1 MFSYKD
7 APTEDRSLGIAML
20 KRGILAAFLVSQCQI
35 GYSATNK
42 QEPFDGTRKTY
53 FGEISAATPDG
64 SCEVYSLNGCLDDVL
79 LIGESGYHV
88 GEQHS
93 LQEFVAKEVMVTTIV
108 DQCIEGEQPSQ
119 VYRPVAVAVEEKPD
133 FCSGVNHCHNIN
145 PVSASYEGW
154 LVKGTLN
161 HLIFHCYYHEIRD
174 CEGACVGTVIGA
186 TPDALVQYEGHYV
199 SVQVEPGSCNEI
211 VEGTE
216 TWEGPIVQQIKVIDT
231 ACRIPGPDYEG
242 FLGPL
247 ILDTPDYWPHHEIR
261 GCDGQGFNS
270 VAVFDDSFQDYV
282 GQYVKIQTVMDFTC
296 CAIDGDVRF
305 VPILSEAE
313 VVVPPCPASDGDI
326 LHVAATGDGSDG
338 ETWATAY
345 TSIAD
350 AIAAASGGDD
360 IWIKTGTYNEAV
372 TLKSGVSLYGG
383 FAGTE
388 SDSQF
393 HLRNWNANPTVIDAT
408 GTGANVLYGDRVE
421 SVAIDGL
428 HVTGGTGPSLSGPN
442 SGGGML
448 FRGGEDIRVS
458 NCRVYEN
465 ELGGIAFLGLGLPG
479 NRIVE
484 NCDISRNR
492 AEGFGGSASGPP
504 PGGGGLFVERSHSFL
519 IRDCTI
525 QENYSSGDGGGLFL
539 GMADSSH
546 LSVVERCV
554 ISDNEPV
561 AVTGRGWGG
570 GAIARGF
577 AIFSDCEISRN
588 RCEFFG
594 GGLWVEDATVTDCRI
609 LDNESGLGAGGV
621 MCDERCFV
629 QNCEIVGNKAAL
641 GSGGIHLQLESFLA
655 ESVVRDN
662 TGDFAGGVYCRYD
675 SGIRNCLIAGNQ
687 AVASS
692 TTDSLTGLGGGVI
705 TYESLVNCTVVNNTA
720 TNGASG
726 IYFVPD
732 EGINPPL
739 TMTNSIVWGNTGP
752 GQQTVLANA
761 TSEVQIT
768 YSDIQ
773 GGWPGEGNIDADP
786 SFADSANGDFTLR
799 TSSPCVDTA
808 SVNGPTEDLFGV
820 QRPVD
825 IPMVGRNGTGNEFDM
840 GAYEALK
847 GPIHVALS
855 GDGSDGETWATAYT
869 SLADAITAAASGDS
883 IWIKT
888 GTYNEAVI
896 LKSGVSLYGGF
907 AGTESNSQFHLRN
920 WNANPTVIDATGTG
934 SPVFSGDTIEDLALD
949 GLTITG
955 GSTPAFGFGVVEGG
969 GISIRSANR
978 IRIANCRILRNR
990 SVGNG
995 GGIAFWFSHIDSIIE
1010 NCQISENHAGYQ
1022 SEGRLKKG
1030 GGGLF
1035 LSSLQYGLRVLDCTI
1050 THNYVLGNG
1059 GGILSLLG
1067 SPYSPPRFERCLISE
1082 NEAAYTPFESSIGGG
1097 ASVDERAI
1105 LIDCEISRN
1114 RAASGAGGLSIGGAT
1129 MTNCRIVDNEAEGV
1143 GGGVTAGAFSFIQ
1156 GCEIVGNKS
1165 ALVSGG
1171 LYLDAFCVV
1180 AESVIE
1186 GNVADQA
1193 GGIYCWR
1200 DSEIRNCLIA
1210 ENEANGTAKGSPLS
1224 GFGGGGI
1231 LYGSMVNST
1240 VTDNLAVSG
1249 GQGLVFGNTNTS
1261 PAPDVTNSI
1270 IWGNNGP
1277 GSQLSPEEA
1286 TDQIQITYS
1295 DIQGG
1300 WPGAGNIDAD
1310 PLFVDA
1316 DAGIFRLTPCSPCV
1330 DTAGLFGP
1338 EIDIEGTVRPL
1349 DILYAGSEGTGA
1361 EFDMGAY
1368 EADPGE
1374 VGPCA
1379 PPPSVERFPAGGGA
1393 SLHYDSLTEALL
1405 ETGAGDELVMTGYE
1419 ELEST
1424 LIVDVP
1430 NVTLRGEGI
1439 ATLAESATCCR
1450 REALLAVLPG
1460 ASGFRVEGIAFIG
1473 LGLQGGVVSGGSGI
1487 DYGETID
1494 GAIGLYNEA
1503 EGTVAENCRFR
1514 DLGGDFLTGGAAAFA
1529 RSGSLLLDGC
1539 SFNGN
1544 QVAVRQGDG
1553 VLQILNC
1560 QFSGNLYAD
1569 TIVYSP
1575 NNKGT
1580 GSPAQTQIVDSTFTE
1595 IAPILPGRDVEIPE
1609 YRIWAA
1615 DSPSEVVV
1623 TGCLIGSARDTNIL
1637 FGNGELSLLYSA
1649 VYNLDNVNRNLI
1661 RLGSLGSGA
1670 FAGIPTEATIDHC
1683 DLFNHGYRQ
1692 TDPLDESHALV
1703 HVDDIVSKGEEPSPP
1718 TFLQITNSILT
1729 GDPIDPSH
1737 VDTTTPD
1744 VGIVFHAGGE
1754 SAYSVSHSILAL
1766 EGIRKLGLQ
1775 YDGNPG
1781 FLTNIGIEDPY
1792 YANVGVDIQ
1801 GEIDF
1806 HYSPNSQAAT
1816 FGMDGGPIGAYG
1828 PDDSRGVTI
1837 SIPSDLNQADGL
1849 IAAPFE
1855 VDDASGVA
1863 QVEMDL
1869 ILAGNLT
1876 PLAAVLGE
1884 SFPEGSIASDGNST
1898 NQKISL
1904 LLDPVRTVSGSEVLF
1919 VLPFLAPDEAMS
1931 TTMEITAA
1939 TVTEAGGAPLRYQTR
1954 DGEIALTLNL
1964 IPGDVDFSERIDVR
1978 DVAAVLRHIV
1988 GIEKLSALGTMAADV
2003 VDPGVPVP
2011 PDFIDTVGIDDA
2023 LAIYMQVSGE
2033 TNGTE

>member
-1 MFSYKD
+1 
-7 APTEDRSLGIAML
+7 
-20 KRGILAAFLVSQCQI
+20 
-35 GYSATNK
+35 
-42 QEPFDGTRKTY
+42 
-53 FGEISAATPDG
+53 
-64 SCEVYSLNGCLDDVL
+64 
-79 LIGESGYHV
+79 
-88 GEQHS
+88 
-93 LQEFVAKEVMVTTIV
+93 
-108 DQCIEGEQPSQ
+108 
-119 VYRPVAVAVEEKPD
+119 
-133 FCSGVNHCHNIN
+133 
-145 PVSASYEGW
+145 
-154 LVKGTLN
+154 
-161 HLIFHCYYHEIRD
+161 
-174 CEGACVGTVIGA
+174 
-186 TPDALVQYEGHYV
+186 
-199 SVQVEPGSCNEI
+199 
-211 VEGTE
+211 
-216 TWEGPIVQQIKVIDT
+216 
-231 ACRIPGPDYEG
+231 
-242 FLGPL
+242 
-247 ILDTPDYWPHHEIR
+247 
-261 GCDGQGFNS
+261 
-270 VAVFDDSFQDYV
+270 
-282 GQYVKIQTVMDFTC
+282 
-296 CAIDGDVRF
+296 
-305 VPILSEAE
+305 
-313 VVVPPCPASDGDI
+313 
-326 LHVAATGDGSDG
+326 
-338 ETWATAY
+338 
-345 TSIAD
+345 
-350 AIAAASGGDD
+350 
-360 IWIKTGTYNEAV
+360 
-372 TLKSGVSLYGG
+372 
-383 FAGTE
+383 
-388 SDSQF
+388 
-393 HLRNWNANPTVIDAT
+393 
-408 GTGANVLYGDRVE
+408 
-421 SVAIDGL
+421 
-428 HVTGGTGPSLSGPN
+428 
-442 SGGGML
+442 
-448 FRGGEDIRVS
+448 
-458 NCRVYEN
+458 
-465 ELGGIAFLGLGLPG
+465 
-479 NRIVE
+479 
-484 NCDISRNR
+484 
-492 AEGFGGSASGPP
+492 
-504 PGGGGLFVERSHSFL
+504 
-519 IRDCTI
+519 
-525 QENYSSGDGGGLFL
+525 
-539 GMADSSH
+539 
-546 LSVVERCV
+546 
-554 ISDNEPV
+554 
-561 AVTGRGWGG
+561 
-570 GAIARGF
+570 
-577 AIFSDCEISRN
+577 
-588 RCEFFG
+588 
-594 GGLWVEDATVTDCRI
+594 
-609 LDNESGLGAGGV
+609 
-621 MCDERCFV
+621 
-629 QNCEIVGNKAAL
+629 
-641 GSGGIHLQLESFLA
+641 
-655 ESVVRDN
+655 
-662 TGDFAGGVYCRYD
+662 
-675 SGIRNCLIAGNQ
+675 
-687 AVASS
+687 
-692 TTDSLTGLGGGVI
+692 
-705 TYESLVNCTVVNNTA
+705 
-720 TNGASG
+720 
-726 IYFVPD
+726 
-732 EGINPPL
+732 
-739 TMTNSIVWGNTGP
+739 MTNSIVWGNTGP

-761 TSEVQIT
+761 TDEV
-768 YSDIQ
+768 
-773 GGWPGEGNIDADP
+773 
-786 SFADSANGDFTLR
+786 
-799 TSSPCVDTA
+799 
-808 SVNGPTEDLFGV
+808 
-820 QRPVD
+820 
-825 IPMVGRNGTGNEFDM
+825 
-840 GAYEALK
+840 
-847 GPIHVALS
+847 
-855 GDGSDGETWATAYT
+855 
-869 SLADAITAAASGDS
+869 
-883 IWIKT
+883 
-888 GTYNEAVI
+888 
-896 LKSGVSLYGGF
+896 
-907 AGTESNSQFHLRN
+907 
-920 WNANPTVIDATGTG
+920 
-934 SPVFSGDTIEDLALD
+934 
-949 GLTITG
+949 
-955 GSTPAFGFGVVEGG
+955 
-969 GISIRSANR
+969 
-978 IRIANCRILRNR
+978 
-990 SVGNG
+990 
-995 GGIAFWFSHIDSIIE
+995 
-1010 NCQISENHAGYQ
+1010 
-1022 SEGRLKKG
+1022 
-1030 GGGLF
+1030 
-1035 LSSLQYGLRVLDCTI
+1035 
-1050 THNYVLGNG
+1050 
-1059 GGILSLLG
+1059 
-1067 SPYSPPRFERCLISE
+1067 
-1082 NEAAYTPFESSIGGG
+1082 
-1097 ASVDERAI
+1097 
-1105 LIDCEISRN
+1105 
-1114 RAASGAGGLSIGGAT
+1114 
-1129 MTNCRIVDNEAEGV
+1129 
-1143 GGGVTAGAFSFIQ
+1143 
-1156 GCEIVGNKS
+1156 
-1165 ALVSGG
+1165 
-1171 LYLDAFCVV
+1171 
-1180 AESVIE
+1180 
-1186 GNVADQA
+1186 
-1193 GGIYCWR
+1193 
-1200 DSEIRNCLIA
+1200 
-1210 ENEANGTAKGSPLS
+1210 
-1224 GFGGGGI
+1224 
-1231 LYGSMVNST
+1231 
-1240 VTDNLAVSG
+1240 
-1249 GQGLVFGNTNTS
+1249 
-1261 PAPDVTNSI
+1261 
-1270 IWGNNGP
+1270 
-1277 GSQLSPEEA
+1277 
-1286 TDQIQITYS
+1286 QITYS

-1310 PLFVDA
+1310 PRFVDA

-1338 EIDIEGTVRPL
+1338 QIDIEGTVRPL
-1349 DILYAGSEGTGA
+1349 DILYAGNEGTGA

-1393 SLHYDSLTEALL
+1393 SFHYDSLAEALA

-1450 REALLAVLPG
+1450 REALLAVLAG

-1473 LGLQGGVVSGGSGI
+1473 LGLQGGVVSTGSGI

-1544 QVAVRQGDG
+1544 QVAVRQSGG

-1569 TIVYSP
+1569 TIVYTP
-1575 NNKGT
+1575 NSKGT
-1580 GSPAQTQIVDSTFTE
+1580 GAPAQTQIVDSTFTE

-1637 FGNGELSLLYSA
+1637 FGHGELSLLYSA

-1792 YANVGVDIQ
+1792 YANVGVDIED
-1801 GEIDF
+1801 EIDF